1 MAVDYLSALNTKG
14 SGLNITQ
21 IVDSLVNAE
30 KIPQSELINK
40 KITEKSTSISAIGEI
55 KSAMSNFSSTVKALK
70 GATAYNP
77 SSNSSSLSI
86 SITDSAKATSL
97 NSSVNV
103 TSLAAGQT
111 LAFTGFSATTSVV
124 GAGSLTL
131 QRGDWSSGSFVSSST
146 VSSQVLNVSATDTLS
161 SLRDNI
167 NALNYGVTASIIGSG
182 DGTYNLV
189 LKSETGSENALRI
202 TATESPSGSGLAAID
217 NTTTNSSKQTIAGS
231 NATIV
236 VDGMTLTRTSNKI
249 TDLFDGYEVNLISTT
264 SSVAKLTSSIDV
276 ETAKANMNAYIE
288 SINTLK
294 KIFNEKTFR
303 GSSTQEAG
311 ELSSDSV
318 INGIKKQIDLY
329 LSNGLPGFGENSLFL
344 SNLGARTE
352 KDGTLSLS
360 SSLFEKEIK
369 NNPSTYDAIFNSTY
383 SSSST
388 LLSVSGGI
396 NKPPKAGS
404 YAFEMTAYVA
414 GALTGLNSTDSTPEV
429 TSSNNTIQVT
439 VDGVSTGVLT
449 IPASHYS
456 SQGALATAI
465 QTAINS
471 DSNLT
476 SVGNSVIVSYENGS
490 YTIKSASKGSSS
502 SLVLD
507 AIGTNLDGF
516 LKMNGSA
523 DADDIGT
530 SQTGTASTAVTLN
543 GSSSFI
549 TSTDADGLVDAESIL
564 GAGDLTIDGSQ
575 DSLATSGLNS
585 FVTINSSNNLS
596 GVQFTITGTDIDGN
610 AISEVITGPT
620 AGATVTSSNIFRT
633 ITKIET
639 DGAASSVNVGTKS
652 VFVNLEGKR
661 ASITSAGGNESSVSF
676 TVVGTDMN
684 GNAQTEVI
692 TGPAA
697 SASVIG
703 LKTFKTIS
711 SITPNTNTSGSI
723 TLGYT
728 GVGITTD
735 GVTGSATLDSVAMV
749 ADVTNN
755 IFSITSGDA
764 TGLKVQYSGL
774 GTNASVYYGESS
786 VDRLTFYIDDILS
799 SSNSLISDRLTRLN
813 KDLVSQNTMLSDLD
827 TQYESIRDRYMV
839 QFTAMEQAV
848 TSLKSTGDYLTNLFK
863 AMNKDD

>member
-21 IVDSLVNAE
+21 IVDSLVDAE

-40 KITEKSTSISAIGEI
+40 KITEKNTSISAIGEI
-55 KSAMSNFSSTVKALK
+55 KSAMSNFSSIVKALK

-86 SITDSAKATSL
+86 SITDSAKAKSL
-97 NSSVNV
+97 NSSVSVN
-103 TSLAAGQT
+103 SLAAGQT
-111 LAFTGFSATTSVV
+111 LAFTGFSSTTSVV

-167 NALNYGVTASIIGSG
+167 NALNYGITASIIGSG

-264 SSVAKLTSSIDV
+264 SSAAKLTSSIDV
-276 ETAKANMNAYIE
+276 ETAKANMNSYID

-388 LLSVSGGI
+388 LLSVSGGV

-404 YAFEMTAYVA
+404 YAFEMTAYVS
-414 GALTGLNSTDSTPEV
+414 GALSGLNSTDSTPEV
-429 TSSNNTIQVT
+429 TSSNNTIKVT

-490 YTIKSASKGSSS
+490 YTIKSASKGSST

-530 SQTGTASTAVTLN
+530 SQTGTASTAITLN

-549 TSTDADGLVDAESIL
+549 TSTDSDGLVDAESIV

-575 DSLATSGLNS
+575 HSLATSGLNS

-610 AISEVITGPT
+610 ALSEVITGPS

-697 SASVIG
+697 SATVVG

-711 SITPNTNTSGSI
+711 SITPDTNTSGSI

-774 GTNASVYYGESS
+774 GANASVYYGESS

-827 TQYESIRDRYMV
+827 SQYESIRDRYMV

>member
-40 KITEKSTSISAIGEI
+40 KINEKNTSISAIGEI

-86 SITDSAKATSL
+86 SITDSAKARSL

-111 LAFTGFSATTSVV
+111 LAFTGFSSTTSAV

-146 VSSQVLNVSATDTLS
+146 VSSQVLNVSATDTLA

-167 NALNYGVTASIIGSG
+167 NAMNYGVTASILGSG

-202 TATESPSGSGLAAID
+202 TATETPSGSGLAAID
-217 NTTTNSSKQTIAGS
+217 NTTTNGSKQTIAGS

-236 VDGMTLTRTSNKI
+236 VDGMTLTRTSNTI

-264 SSVAKLTSSIDV
+264 SSAAKLTSSVDV
-276 ETAKANMNAYIE
+276 ETAKVNMNAYID

-303 GSSTQEAG
+303 GSSPQEAG

-329 LSNGLPGFGENSLFL
+329 LSNGLPGFGENSLYL

-388 LLSVSGGI
+388 LLSVSGGT

-490 YTIKSASKGSSS
+490 YTIKSASKGASTSV
-502 SLVLD
+502 VLD

-523 DADDIGT
+523 DADDIGS
-530 SQTGTASTAVTLN
+530 SQTGTASTAITFN

-549 TSTDADGLVDAESIL
+549 TSTDADGLVDAESIV

-575 DSLATSGLNS
+575 DSLASSGLNS
-585 FVTINSSNNLS
+585 FITINSTNNLS
-596 GVQFTITGTDIDGN
+596 GVQFSITGTDIDGN

-639 DGAASSVNVGTKS
+639 DGSASSVNVGTKS

-676 TVVGTDMN
+676 TVLGTDMN

-697 SASVIG
+697 SATVIG

-711 SITPNTNTSGSI
+711 SITPDTNTSGSI
-723 TLGYT
+723 TLGYS

-735 GVTGSATLDSVAMV
+735 GVTGSATLNTVAMV

-755 IFSITSGDA
+755 IFSMSTGDA
-764 TGLKVQYSGL
+764 AGLKVQYSGL
-774 GTNASVYYGESS
+774 GANASVYYGESS
-786 VDRLTFYIDDILS
+786 VDILTFYIDDILS

-827 TQYESIRDRYMV
+827 SQYESIRDRYMV

>member
-264 SSVAKLTSSIDV
+264 SSAAKLTSSIDV

-661 ASITSAGGNESSVSF
+661 ASITSTGGNESAVSF

>member
-40 KITEKSTSISAIGEI
+40 KITEKNTSISAIGEI
-55 KSAMSNFSSTVKALK
+55 KSAMSNFSSTVKSLR

-86 SITDSAKATSL
+86 SITDSAKAKSL

-167 NALNYGVTASIIGSG
+167 NALNYGVTASILGSG

-189 LKSETGSENALRI
+189 LKSETGSKNALRI

-217 NTTTNSSKQTIAGS
+217 NTTTNSAKQTIAGS

-264 SSVAKLTSSIDV
+264 SSAAKLTSSIDV
-276 ETAKANMNAYIE
+276 ETAKANMNAYID

-388 LLSVSGGI
+388 LLSVSGGV

-490 YTIKSASKGSSS
+490 YTIKSASKGSST

-530 SQTGTASTAVTLN
+530 SQTGTASTAITLN

-549 TSTDADGLVDAESIL
+549 TSTDADGLVDAESIV

-610 AISEVITGPT
+610 AISEEITGPT

-676 TVVGTDMN
+676 TVLGTDMN

-774 GTNASVYYGESS
+774 GQNASVYYGESS

>member
-1 MAVDYLSALNTKG
+1 MTVDYLSALNTKG

-86 SITDSAKATSL
+86 SITDSAKATTL

-131 QRGDWSSGSFVSSST
+131 QRGDWSSGSFVSSSI

-264 SSVAKLTSSIDV
+264 SSAAKLTSSVDV

-294 KIFNEKTFR
+294 KIFNNKTFR

-329 LSNGLPGFGENSLFL
+329 LSNGLPGFGVNSLFL

-360 SSLFEKEIK
+360 ASLFEKEIK

-388 LLSVSGGI
+388 LLSVSGGV

-439 VDGVSTGVLT
+439 VDGVSTAVLT

-490 YTIKSASKGSSS
+490 YTIKSASKGSST

-523 DADDIGT
+523 DADDIGN
-530 SQTGTASTAVTLN
+530 SQTGTASTAITLN

-549 TSTDADGLVDAESIL
+549 TSTDADGLVDAESIV

-774 GTNASVYYGESS
+774 GANASVYYGESS
-786 VDRLTFYIDDILS
+786 VDKLTFYIDDILS

>member
-40 KITEKSTSISAIGEI
+40 KINEKNTSISAIGEI

-86 SITDSAKATSL
+86 SITDSAKARSL

-111 LAFTGFSATTSVV
+111 LAFTGFSSTTSAV

-146 VSSQVLNVSATDTLS
+146 VSSQVLNVSATDTLA

-167 NALNYGVTASIIGSG
+167 NAMNYGVTASILGSG

-202 TATESPSGSGLAAID
+202 TATETPSGSGLAAID
-217 NTTTNSSKQTIAGS
+217 NTTTNGSKQTIAGS

-236 VDGMTLTRTSNKI
+236 VDGMTLTRTSNTI

-264 SSVAKLTSSIDV
+264 SSAAKLTSSVDV
-276 ETAKANMNAYIE
+276 ETAKVNMNAYID

-329 LSNGLPGFGENSLFL
+329 LSNGLPGFGENSLYL

-388 LLSVSGGI
+388 LLSVSGGT

-490 YTIKSASKGSSS
+490 YTIKSASKGASTSV
-502 SLVLD
+502 VLD

-523 DADDIGT
+523 DADDIGS
-530 SQTGTASTAVTLN
+530 SQTGTASTAITFN

-549 TSTDADGLVDAESIL
+549 TSTDADGLVDAESIV

-575 DSLATSGLNS
+575 DSLASSGLNS
-585 FVTINSSNNLS
+585 FITINSTNNLS
-596 GVQFTITGTDIDGN
+596 GVQFSITGTDIDGN

-639 DGAASSVNVGTKS
+639 DGSASSVNVGTKS

-661 ASITSAGGNESSVSF
+661 ASVTSAGGNESSVSF

-692 TGPAA
+692 KGPAA
-697 SASVIG
+697 SATVIG
-703 LKTFKTIS
+703 SKTFKTIS
-711 SITPNTNTSGSI
+711 SITPDTNTSGSI
-723 TLGYT
+723 TLGYS

-735 GVTGSATLDSVAMV
+735 GVTGSASLNTVAMV

-755 IFSITSGDA
+755 IFSMSTGDA
-764 TGLKVQYSGL
+764 AGLKVQYSGL
-774 GTNASVYYGESS
+774 GANASVYYGESS
-786 VDRLTFYIDDILS
+786 VDILTFYIDDILS

-827 TQYESIRDRYMV
+827 SQYESIRDRYMV